1 MASSSAT
8 GPSATPVVAATIATS
23 SELSVSTQEDD
34 NEDGEDIDIDIDIDV
49 NSNKVFSYFMIF
61 VLMNSY

>member
-8 GPSATPVVAATIATS
+8 GPFATPVVAAPIATPS
-23 SELSVSTQEDD
+23 GSSVSTQDD
-34 NEDGEDIDIDIDIDV
+34 DEDGEDIDIDIDV
-49 NSNKVFSYFMIF
+49 NTNKVFSYFMIF